1 MKLLRKNKN
10 KGAALII
17 VLFTLVIVSV
27 FMSLMYAV
35 SRKQILSETKERQA
49 SLYSQYLRT
58 TLDIVISPLIMGNI
72 YNTDR
77 DNININLDPFEP
89 GNPNNRF
96 KTLSNDPHN
105 PYWIGRYNQNII
117 IQLNDST
124 GRDMNLYYRESSNGL
139 WVLNRINISRNIG
152 IVRDNNNNVVNVNN
166 FLISVPSYD
175 IIINTVVAQLNNVPN
190 DTFDNIVGNLN
201 YNQIRYSGRA
211 IATVVQRTPY
221 NISTNTA
228 LFVKHPMM
236 WVPFAADPFVAL
248 SNNIQNI
255 DKCIGLTQDYIIKGD
270 LSTPG
275 LSNNDFGRAF
285 RFDPRNNSN
294 KQALNYSGITGVW
307 DGAADPNRDRLIS
320 GGSATAYSF
329 IQLNTQGEN
338 NISSSGDFSIK
349 NYNTKDLQNINNN
362 NVDINQGK
370 IPGTNNQGNLDIQK
384 ITEKIKDIDF
394 NANIV
399 TININ
404 STSAILVGSDNNG
417 GVTRAPANGGLI
429 EMIWPTDNN
438 NNFMPI
444 NDTSRNIVNSYPSKY
459 ATVYLVPEGNQL
471 RIFAVGG
478 YSKRKVNYKELL
490 KNIPNLPGKV
500 GQDQVDNNKAKAQND
515 EIIIDLNKLDKTE
528 RVSLAAI
535 HVNGGNVVI
544 MPNGSGKNGLYYIE
558 NNQPKPFD
566 LTVIATRFNNTD
578 DLNNRPFYDQNS
590 QNEIGSWSIPNN
602 FNPNNGQ
609 ISLGNGG
616 ARYIIPSTSGPNWD
630 NRRQVV
636 RALEGNVIIQNFR
649 DSDFDFKKGNNE
661 VTGFIGYEWYN
672 NPNDNRLSNFVRST
686 SNPNNP
692 NLRIPLKP
700 INIISQNYVILN
712 YKNADDYFNN
722 YGISNDN
729 RKYLLSANIISYKG
743 SLTIPDRDIYRWLM
757 DGGRFKNVEYDDFK
771 NSIVSEQ
778 KLLWYGRYLA
788 NFASV
793 EGVVDPN
800 DNNRIIGFSETEM
813 IASDNGDLGIAIP
826 RVNRT
831 DWYVVVGS
839 KRVILYDIVRFEL
852 NK

>member
-1 MKLLRKNKN
+1 MKFLRKNKN

-124 GRDMNLYYRESSNGL
+124 GRDMNLYYRESNNGL

-152 IVRDNNNNVVNVNN
+152 IVRDNNNNVVSVNN

-190 DTFDNIVGNLN
+190 GTFDNIVGNLN

-248 SNNIQNI
+248 SSVNNI
-255 DKCIGLTQDYIIKGD
+255 DKSVGITNGYEIKGD
-270 LSTPG
+270 LSTPN
-275 LSNNDFGRAF
+275 LNPNDVGSAF
-285 RFDPRNNSN
+285 RNVSNSPAIN
-294 KQALNYSGITGVW
+294 TSGLTGVW
-307 DGAADPNRDRLIS
+307 DGTTPDRLVS
-320 GGSATAYSF
+320 GGSATGYVNVF
-329 IQLNTQGEN
+329 VNQN
-338 NISSSGDFSIK
+338 NLANANDFSIK
-349 NYNTKDLQNINNN
+349 NYKTKDVNNN
-362 NVDINQGK
+362 NAYNNGK
-370 IPGTNNQGNLDIQK
+370 IPGANNQGNLDIQK
-384 ITEKIKDIDF
+384 ITEKIKEIDS

-399 TININ
+399 TINID
-404 STSAILVGSDNNG
+404 STKAILVGSNSNG
-417 GVTRAPANGGLI
+417 EITRAPATGGLI

-444 NDTSRNIVNSYPSKY
+444 NDTARAIVNSYPPKY
-459 ATVYLVPEGNQL
+459 ATVYIVPEGDKL

-478 YSKRKVNYKELL
+478 YSKSKVNYKELL
-490 KNIPNLPGKV
+490 KNISNLPGKV
-500 GQDQVDNNKAKAQND
+500 GQDQVDNNKAKAQNN

-544 MPNGSGKNGLYYIE
+544 MPNGSNNNGLYYL
-558 NNQPKPFD
+558 NNNNPNDPRPFD
-566 LTVIATRFNNTD
+566 LTVVATRFGNTD
-578 DLNNRPFYDQNS
+578 NLNNRNFYDQNS
-590 QNEIGSWSIPNN
+590 INEVGAWYIPSS
-602 FNPNNGQ
+602 FNPNDGQ
-609 ISLGNGG
+609 ISLGTASNQ
-616 ARYIIPSTSGPNWD
+616 AKYIIPSESDTNWD
-630 NRRQVV
+630 NRKQVV

-649 DSDFDFKKGNNE
+649 DSDFNFKKDNNE

-700 INIISQNYVILN
+700 LNIISQNYVILN

-757 DGGRFKNVEYDDFK
+757 DGGRFKNIEYEDFK
-771 NSIVSEQ
+771 NSIVSDQ

-800 DNNRIIGFSETEM
+800 DNNRIIGFSQTEM